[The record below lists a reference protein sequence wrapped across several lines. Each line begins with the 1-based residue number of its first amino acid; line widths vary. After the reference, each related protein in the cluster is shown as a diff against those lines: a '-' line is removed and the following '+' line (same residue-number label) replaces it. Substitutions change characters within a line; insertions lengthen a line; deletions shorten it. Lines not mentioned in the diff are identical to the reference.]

1 MPPMVSAVTQNANL
15 AQSYSPWRRQGACR
29 HGVNRQG
36 IERFREQLLGDS
48 F

>member
-1 MPPMVSAVTQNANL
+1 MPPMFPPSPTTQTLPELFTMA
-15 AQSYSPWRRQGACR
+15 RQGACR